1 MYNGKGQRVLHD
13 ESRIRETV
21 KKNVFFWNTTGLSGQ
36 DTVQAG
42 TFWRKTMK
50 KPTWNHEKP

>member
-50 KPTWNHEKP
+50 KPTWN